1 MCLINQGLKY
11 QGSTRWKF
19 VEFGQLLRGDIL
31 GFVSP
36 SFREFIWQKN
46 NVSLNYLK
54 GHSNF
59 PNSQF
64 GFHVFL
70 FKQTAINAAK
80 SWNGTQYSNNDYF
93 IFKLHC
99 SNFIDGGIID
109 RCDDYSDGKRGERW
123 ENAEVIGIFDIQGRD
138 VTKTYEKYLL

>member
-11 QGSTRWKF
+11 QGSIRWKF
-19 VEFGQLLRGDIL
+19 VEFGKQFGERL
-31 GFVSP
+31 GFSSP
-36 SFREFIWQKN
+36 SFREFEWRKYN
-46 NVSLNYLK
+46 NYEDYFKQYS
-54 GHSNF
+54 GSF
-59 PNSQF
+59 SSQF

-80 SWNGTQYSNNDYF
+80 SWDGTQYSDNNYF
-93 IFKLHC
+93 IFKLRC

-123 ENAEVIGIFDIQGRD
+123 GNAEVIGIFDIQGRE